1 MRKKIF
7 ICLLGFTTGIG
18 IFISFESINPL
29 IIIISAIILALLSLL
44 IDKDLYVFPL
54 AIGLGFFLSFSNFNK
69 QVLIEDQNL
78 SAEITILEKR
88 KTDKNYRYVV
98 SFNSNEIRDK
108 SIVFSDYDL
117 KIGDILDVKADINIP
132 NKNTNPNLF
141 NYRNYLLSKK
151 ITSNLEIKK
160 IYEKSRKKSLFLD
173 ARNFFY
179 NYIHKVFEENLTY
192 DSSNFV
198 VSLIL
203 GENLIDSDDI
213 RDLGL
218 AHLLAVSGLHM
229 DILMTFILYI
239 CKKFRINYK
248 LGYGFSLLLSL
259 FYGYLISF
267 PYSVIRVLIVSSISF
282 LAFALDEPF
291 DRLKALG
298 IAALSI
304 LIANPFA
311 ILNAGF
317 VLTFVASSGVY
328 LIYPKIKV
336 FLKEGLI
343 SESIGFTLAI
353 QISLLP
359 FTIFYYGKINLL
371 SILANFLIIPIF
383 TLAMYIIFF
392 IVFTYPIFKILEKP
406 IFIILDYL
414 MVSILNL
421 TSNLAR
427 LKFLTIEFA
436 HPHILS
442 VVYLYLLI
450 LVVFYIKRPNKK
462 TLKSF
467 YSISLLIV
475 ALGLARDY
483 RHKETSFSM
492 IDIGQGDAFLLND
505 GGDYYLIDVGGPK
518 YDDYDSGEKILV
530 PYLKSLGINNIKAV
544 FISHEDMDHSGNLE
558 ILNENFNVENV
569 ISGPYNI
576 NGLKKYNAKALK
588 LNDKIMLKNGSVRC
602 VFEGKEGEENA
613 ESLGLLFDIKGTR
626 ILCLGDLPSE
636 YENQLKIKADIL
648 KLSHHGSASSTSE
661 LFLENVEPKLV
672 LISAGRNNRYG
683 HPSREV
689 IMRLKGIR
697 VYNSQDCGMVKV
709 SFDDGIRIEK
719 FLKGGFFRWSIK
731 NIWIPYLMIKI
742 RECTFL
748 IQRKNF

>member
-7 ICLLGFTTGIG
+7 ICLLGFITGIG
-18 IFISFESINPL
+18 IFISFEAINPL
-29 IIIISAIILALLSLL
+29 IIIISTIILALLSLL

-98 SFNSNEIRDK
+98 SINSNELRDK
-108 SIVFSDYDL
+108 SIVFSDYDFE
-117 KIGDILDVKADINIP
+117 IGDILDVKADINIP

-151 ITSNLEIKK
+151 ITSNIEIKK

-173 ARNFFY
+173 ARNIFY

-239 CKKFRINYK
+239 FKKLRINYK

-267 PYSVIRVLIVSSISF
+267 PYSVIRILIVSGISF
-282 LAFALDEPF
+282 LAFVLDEPF

-298 IAALSI
+298 LAALSI

-328 LIYPKIKV
+328 LIYPKIKG
-336 FLKEGLI
+336 FLKEGII
-343 SESIGFTLAI
+343 SQSIGFTLAI

-383 TLAMYIIFF
+383 TIAMYIIFF
-392 IVFTYPIFKILEKP
+392 IVFTYPIIRILEKP

-427 LKFLTIEFA
+427 LNFLTIEFA

-450 LVVFYIKRPNKK
+450 LVVFYMKRPNKK

-467 YSISLLIV
+467 YSLSLLIV
-475 ALGLARDY
+475 ALGLDRDY

-530 PYLKSLGINNIKAV
+530 PYLKSLGIRNIKAV
-544 FISHEDMDHSGNLE
+544 FISHEDKDHSGNLE

-576 NGLKKYNAKALK
+576 NGLKKYNPKALK
-588 LNDKIMLKNGSVRC
+588 LNDKIMLKNGSVTC

-613 ESLGLLFDIKGTR
+613 ESLGLLFEIKGTR

-648 KLSHHGSASSTSE
+648 KLSHHGSGSSTSE
-661 LFLENVEPKLV
+661 LFLESVEPKLV

-709 SFDDGIRIEK
+709 SFDDGLRVEK
-719 FLKGGFFRWSIK
+719 FLKGGFFR
-731 NIWIPYLMIKI
+731 
-742 RECTFL
+742 
-748 IQRKNF
+748 

>member
-7 ICLLGFTTGIG
+7 ICLLGFITGIG
-18 IFISFESINPL
+18 IFISFEAINPL
-29 IIIISAIILALLSLL
+29 IIIISTIILPLLSLL
-44 IDKDLYVFPL
+44 IDKDLYVLPL

-78 SAEITILEKR
+78 SAEITVLEKR
-88 KTDKNYRYVV
+88 KTDKNYRYIVDL
-98 SFNSNEIRDK
+98 SSNDIRAK
-108 SIVFSDYDL
+108 SIVFSDYDFQ
-117 KIGDILDVKADINIP
+117 IGDILDVKADINIP

-151 ITSNLEIKK
+151 ITSNIEIKK

-173 ARNFFY
+173 ARNIFY

-198 VSLIL
+198 VSLVL

-239 CKKFRINYK
+239 FKKLRINYK

-259 FYGYLISF
+259 FYGDLISF
-267 PYSVIRVLIVSSISF
+267 PYSVIRILIVSGISF

-298 IAALSI
+298 LAALSI

-336 FLKEGLI
+336 FLKEGLL

-421 TSNLAR
+421 TSNLAS

-450 LVVFYIKRPNKK
+450 LVVFYMKRSNKK
-462 TLKSF
+462 TLKAF
-467 YSISLLIV
+467 YSIILLIV
-475 ALGLARDY
+475 AFSLARDY
-483 RHKETSFSM
+483 SHKETSFSM

-544 FISHEDMDHSGNLE
+544 FISHEDKDHSGNLE
-558 ILNENFNVENV
+558 ILNENINVENV

-613 ESLGLLFDIKGTR
+613 ESLGLLFEIKGTR

-661 LFLENVEPKLV
+661 LFLESVEPKLV

-709 SFDDGIRIEK
+709 SFDDGIRVEK
-719 FLKGGFFRWSIK
+719 FLKGGFFR
-731 NIWIPYLMIKI
+731 
-742 RECTFL
+742 
-748 IQRKNF
+748 

>member
-7 ICLLGFTTGIG
+7 ICLLGFITGIG
-18 IFISFESINPL
+18 IFISFEAINPL
-29 IIIISAIILALLSLL
+29 IIIITTIILALLSLL
-44 IDKDLYVFPL
+44 IDKDLYVFPF

-98 SFNSNEIRDK
+98 SINSNELRDK
-108 SIVFSDYDL
+108 SIVFSDYDFE
-117 KIGDILDVKADINIP
+117 IGDILDVKADINIP

-239 CKKFRINYK
+239 CKKLRINYK
-248 LGYGFSLLLSL
+248 LGYGFSLLISL

-298 IAALSI
+298 LAALSI

-336 FLKEGLI
+336 FLKEGII

-359 FTIFYYGKINLL
+359 FSIFYYGKINLL

-406 IFIILDYL
+406 ILIALDYL

-421 TSNLAR
+421 TSNLAK

-450 LVVFYIKRPNKK
+450 LVVFYMKRSNKK
-462 TLKSF
+462 TLKAF

-530 PYLKSLGINNIKAV
+530 PYLKSLGINKIKAV

-576 NGLKKYNAKALK
+576 NGLKKYNPKALK
-588 LNDKIMLKNGSVRC
+588 LNDKIMLKNGSITC

-613 ESLGLLFDIKGTR
+613 ESLGLLFEIKGTR

-689 IMRLKGIR
+689 MMRLKGIR

-709 SFDDGIRIEK
+709 SFDNGIRIEK
-719 FLKGGFFRWSIK
+719 FLKGGFFR
-731 NIWIPYLMIKI
+731 
-742 RECTFL
+742 
-748 IQRKNF
+748 

>member
-7 ICLLGFTTGIG
+7 ICLLGFITGIG
-18 IFISFESINPL
+18 IFISFEAINPL

-54 AIGLGFFLSFSNFNK
+54 AIGLGFFLSFSNFNE

-88 KTDKNYRYVV
+88 KTDKNYRYVIKL
-98 SFNSNEIRDK
+98 NSDVIRAK
-108 SIVFSDYDL
+108 SIVFSDYDFD
-117 KIGDILDVKADINIP
+117 IGDILSVKADINIP

-151 ITSNLEIKK
+151 ITSDVKINK
-160 IYEKSRKKSLFLD
+160 IYEISRKKSLFLD
-173 ARNFFY
+173 ARNNFY
-179 NYIHKVFEENLTY
+179 NYIHKVFEQNLTY
-192 DSSNFV
+192 DTSNFV

-239 CKKFRINYK
+239 CKKLRINYK
-248 LGYGFSLLLSL
+248 LGYSFSLLLSL
-259 FYGYLISF
+259 LYGYLISF

-298 IAALSI
+298 LAALSI

-392 IVFTYPIFKILEKP
+392 IVFTYPIIRILEKP

-450 LVVFYIKRPNKK
+450 LVVFYIKRSNKK
-462 TLKSF
+462 TLKAF

-475 ALGLARDY
+475 ALGLAIDY
-483 RHKETSFSM
+483 RNKETSFSM

-530 PYLKSLGINNIKAV
+530 PYLKSLGIRNIKAV
-544 FISHEDMDHSGNLE
+544 FISHEDKDHCGNLE
-558 ILNENFNVENV
+558 ILNENFNIENV

-576 NGLKKYNAKALK
+576 NGLKKYNPNTMRV
-588 LNDKIMLKNGSVRC
+588 NDMIRLKNGFVRC
-602 VFEGKEGEENA
+602 IFEGKEGDENA
-613 ESLGLLFDIKGTR
+613 ESLGLLLEIKGIR

-636 YENQLKIKADIL
+636 YENNLKIKADVL
-648 KLSHHGSASSTSE
+648 KLSHHGSASSTSK
-661 LFLENVEPKLV
+661 LFLENVNPKLA

-683 HPSREV
+683 HPSKEV
-689 IMRLKGIR
+689 LTRLDGVKI
-697 VYNSQDCGMVKV
+697 YNSQESGMVKI
-709 SFDDGIRIEK
+709 SFDDGLRVEK
-719 FLKGGFFRWSIK
+719 YMKGGFFR
-731 NIWIPYLMIKI
+731 
-742 RECTFL
+742 
-748 IQRKNF
+748 